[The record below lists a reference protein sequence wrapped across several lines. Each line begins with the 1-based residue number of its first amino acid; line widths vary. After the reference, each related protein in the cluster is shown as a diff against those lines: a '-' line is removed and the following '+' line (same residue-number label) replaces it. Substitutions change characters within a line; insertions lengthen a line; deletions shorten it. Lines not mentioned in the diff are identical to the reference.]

1 MFYDNLKTACSNK
14 GISITALLKELG
26 ISSANGTFWK
36 RGSYP
41 NGDILIEIS
50 NFLEVSTDY
59 LLTGKEQ
66 SIQKEQLSENER
78 NLLEKYKQLNPT
90 NKAKILE
97 RIDTLLEIEKDN
109 DNK

>member
-14 GISITALLKELG
+14 GISITALLKELS

-41 NGDILIEIS
+41 NGDILIKIS
-50 NFLEVSTDY
+50 NYLEVSTDY

-78 NLLEKYKQLNPT
+78 NLFEKYKQLNPA

-109 DNK
+109 DN